1 MDSKWTVTECLKERK
16 RGLRVSFMLITFI
29 IINNNKSISEI
40 IKRNI
45 VRVDRM
51 NLSKLLKI
59 SLSILHNFLFD
70 YHFIELYF
78 DIINEIR

>member
-16 RGLRVSFMLITFI
+16 RGLMVSFMLITFI

-40 IKRNI
+40 IKRNL

-59 SLSILHNFLFD
+59 SLSTLHNFLFD

>member
-1 MDSKWTVTECLKERK
+1 
-16 RGLRVSFMLITFI
+16 MLITFL

-40 IKRNI
+40 IKRNL

-59 SLSILHNFLFD
+59 SLSTLHNFLFD

>member
-1 MDSKWTVTECLKERK
+1 M
-16 RGLRVSFMLITFI
+16 VSFMLITFI

-40 IKRNI
+40 IKRNL

-59 SLSILHNFLFD
+59 SLSTLHNFLFD

>member
-1 MDSKWTVTECLKERK
+1 
-16 RGLRVSFMLITFI
+16 MLITFI

-59 SLSILHNFLFD
+59 SLSILHNSLFD

>member
-1 MDSKWTVTECLKERK
+1 
-16 RGLRVSFMLITFI
+16 MLITFI

-40 IKRNI
+40 IKRNL
-45 VRVDRM
+45 VRVYKM

-59 SLSILHNFLFD
+59 SLSTLHNFLFD

>member
-1 MDSKWTVTECLKERK
+1 
-16 RGLRVSFMLITFI
+16 MLITFI

-40 IKRNI
+40 IKRNL

-59 SLSILHNFLFD
+59 SLSTLHNFLFD
-70 YHFIELYF
+70 YLLI
-78 DIINEIR
+78 

>member
-1 MDSKWTVTECLKERK
+1 
-16 RGLRVSFMLITFI
+16 
-29 IINNNKSISEI
+29 
-40 IKRNI
+40 
-45 VRVDRM
+45 M

>member
-1 MDSKWTVTECLKERK
+1 
-16 RGLRVSFMLITFI
+16 MLITFI

-40 IKRNI
+40 IKRNL

-59 SLSILHNFLFD
+59 SLSTLHNFLFD

>member
-1 MDSKWTVTECLKERK
+1 
-16 RGLRVSFMLITFI
+16 MLITFI
-29 IINNNKSISEI
+29 IINNKSISEI

-59 SLSILHNFLFD
+59 SLIILHNFLFD